1 MDLRALDLIAVFVQV
16 VDSRSFR
23 AAAKALGMSK
33 STVSLKVAQ
42 LEDTLGARLLERT
55 TRTLKLTE
63 VGTAFYAQSQP
74 ALSQLHEAGQHVL
87 DTRARPSGRLRIAML
102 FEPGQLLLS
111 GILSEYLARYPE
123 VHVDVELTD
132 RYVDLVNEGFDVA
145 LRPGPLPDSSLKS
158 LRFTMSGGLKLY
170 ASPTYLRGRS
180 RLRRPEDLASHD
192 CLVMSTK
199 HHPTQ
204 WDFVQGRRKVA
215 LRVKERMRVN
225 SFVLLR
231 DLAVAGHGITRLPET
246 FARPAVRAG
255 KLRAVLEDFAPPPV
269 EWHALYPSARNLSPK
284 VRAFL
289 EVLEQ
294 RFLQAFDGLASTA

>member
-1 MDLRALDLIAVFVQV
+1 MDLRALDLVAVFVQV

-23 AAAKALGMSK
+23 AAATLLGMSK

-63 VGTAFYAQSQP
+63 VGTAFYAQAQP
-74 ALSQLHEAGQHVL
+74 ALSQLHDAGQHVL

-111 GILSEYLARYPE
+111 GILSEYLQRYPE

-158 LRFTMSGGLKLY
+158 LRFTVSGGMRLY
-170 ASPTYLRGRS
+170 ASPAYLRRKGR
-180 RLRRPEDLASHD
+180 LQRPEDLASHD

-199 HHPTQ
+199 HPPAQ
-204 WDFVQGRRKVA
+204 WDFIRGRRKVSV
-215 LRVKERMRVN
+215 RVKERMRVN

-231 DLAVAGHGITRLPET
+231 DLAVAGHGLARLPES
-246 FARPAVRAG
+246 FARPAVHAG
-255 KLRAVLEDFAPPPV
+255 KLRSVLDAYAPPPV

-294 RFLQAFDGLASTA
+294 RFLRAFDELASTA